1 MQVTLIVLFAH
12 WCPKCN
18 MMMPVVDEIEEVYK
32 EQLEVVR
39 IDIEKETEIAK
50 DYSIQIVPTFVIMKQ
65 GNEVMRMAGIIGEEI
80 TDICMIMIFQIL
92 EDRSK
97 RRCKT
102 LWSR

>member
-39 IDIEKETEIAK
+39 IDIEKETEN
-50 DYSIQIVPTFVIMKQ
+50 P
-65 GNEVMRMAGIIGEEI
+65 NC
-80 TDICMIMIFQIL
+80 TDICYN
-92 EDRSK
+92 ETRK
-97 RRCKT
+97 
-102 LWSR
+102 

>member
-80 TDICMIMIFQIL
+80 LKMRIETVIG
-92 EDRSK
+92 K
-97 RRCKT
+97 
-102 LWSR
+102 

>member
-1 MQVTLIVLFAH
+1 MQVTLIVLFAY

-18 MMMPVVDEIEEVYK
+18 MMMPVVNEIEEVYK

-80 TDICMIMIFQIL
+80 L
-92 EDRSK
+92 KK
-97 RRCKT
+97 RIEAVIGK
-102 LWSR
+102 

>member
-12 WCPKCN
+12 WCSKCN

-50 DYSIQIVPTFVIMKQ
+50 DYSIQIAPTFVIMKQ

-80 TDICMIMIFQIL
+80 L
-92 EDRSK
+92 KK
-97 RRCKT
+97 RIETVIEK
-102 LWSR
+102 

>member
-80 TDICMIMIFQIL
+80 LKMRIEAVIG
-92 EDRSK
+92 K
-97 RRCKT
+97 
-102 LWSR
+102 

>member
-1 MQVTLIVLFAH
+1 MQVTLIVLFAY

-18 MMMPVVDEIEEVYK
+18 MMMPVVDEIEEGYK

-80 TDICMIMIFQIL
+80 L
-92 EDRSK
+92 KK
-97 RRCKT
+97 RIEAVIGK
-102 LWSR
+102 

>member
-65 GNEVMRMAGIIGEEI
+65 GNEVMRMAGIISE
-80 TDICMIMIFQIL
+80 DIL
-92 EDRSK
+92 KK
-97 RRCKT
+97 RIETVIGK
-102 LWSR
+102 

>member
-80 TDICMIMIFQIL
+80 L
-92 EDRSK
+92 KK
-97 RRCKT
+97 RIETVIGK
-102 LWSR
+102 

>member
-39 IDIEKETEIAK
+39 IDIEKETEI
-50 DYSIQIVPTFVIMKQ
+50 YICHLCTL
-65 GNEVMRMAGIIGEEI
+65 GILHRDGAEI
-80 TDICMIMIFQIL
+80 SDKLGT
-92 EDRSK
+92 ES
-97 RRCKT
+97 RCGQ
-102 LWSR
+102 

>member
-65 GNEVMRMAGIIGEEI
+65 GNEIMRMAGIIGEEI
-80 TDICMIMIFQIL
+80 L
-92 EDRSK
+92 KK
-97 RRCKT
+97 RIETVIGK
-102 LWSR
+102 

>member
-65 GNEVMRMAGIIGEEI
+65 GNEVMRMAGTIGEEI
-80 TDICMIMIFQIL
+80 L
-92 EDRSK
+92 KK
-97 RRCKT
+97 RIEAVIGK
-102 LWSR
+102 

>member
-32 EQLEVVR
+32 EQQEVVR

-80 TDICMIMIFQIL
+80 L
-92 EDRSK
+92 KK
-97 RRCKT
+97 RIETVIGK
-102 LWSR
+102 

>member
-50 DYSIQIVPTFVIMKQ
+50 DYSSQIVPTFVIMKQ

-80 TDICMIMIFQIL
+80 L
-92 EDRSK
+92 KK
-97 RRCKT
+97 RIETVIGK
-102 LWSR
+102 

>member
-65 GNEVMRMAGIIGEEI
+65 GNEVMRLAGIIGEEI
-80 TDICMIMIFQIL
+80 L
-92 EDRSK
+92 KK
-97 RRCKT
+97 RIEAVIGK
-102 LWSR
+102 

>member
-50 DYSIQIVPTFVIMKQ
+50 DYSIQIAPTFVIMKQ

-80 TDICMIMIFQIL
+80 L
-92 EDRSK
+92 KK
-97 RRCKT
+97 RIETVIGK
-102 LWSR
+102 

>member
-80 TDICMIMIFQIL
+80 L
-92 EDRSK
+92 KK
-97 RRCKT
+97 RIEMVIGK
-102 LWSR
+102 

>member
-1 MQVTLIVLFAH
+1 MQVTLIVLFAQ

-65 GNEVMRMAGIIGEEI
+65 GNEVMRMAVIIGEEI
-80 TDICMIMIFQIL
+80 L
-92 EDRSK
+92 KK
-97 RRCKT
+97 RIEVVIGK
-102 LWSR
+102 

>member
-12 WCPKCN
+12 WGPKCN

-80 TDICMIMIFQIL
+80 L
-92 EDRSK
+92 KK
-97 RRCKT
+97 RIETVIGK
-102 LWSR
+102 

>member
-1 MQVTLIVLFAH
+1 MQVTLVVLFAH

-39 IDIEKETEIAK
+39 IDIERETEIAK

-80 TDICMIMIFQIL
+80 L
-92 EDRSK
+92 KK
-97 RRCKT
+97 RIEAVIGK
-102 LWSR
+102 

>member
-50 DYSIQIVPTFVIMKQ
+50 DYRIQIVPTFVIMKQ

-80 TDICMIMIFQIL
+80 L
-92 EDRSK
+92 KK
-97 RRCKT
+97 RIEAVIGK
-102 LWSR
+102 

>member
-65 GNEVMRMAGIIGEEI
+65 GNEVMRTAGIIGEEI
-80 TDICMIMIFQIL
+80 L
-92 EDRSK
+92 KK
-97 RRCKT
+97 RIETVIGK
-102 LWSR
+102 

>member
-65 GNEVMRMAGIIGEEI
+65 GNEVMRMAGIFGEEI
-80 TDICMIMIFQIL
+80 L
-92 EDRSK
+92 KK
-97 RRCKT
+97 RIETVIGK
-102 LWSR
+102 

>member
-65 GNEVMRMAGIIGEEI
+65 GYEVMRMVGIIGEEI
-80 TDICMIMIFQIL
+80 L
-92 EDRSK
+92 KK
-97 RRCKT
+97 RIETVIGK
-102 LWSR
+102 

>member
-80 TDICMIMIFQIL
+80 L
-92 EDRSK
+92 KK
-97 RRCKT
+97 RIET
-102 LWSR
+102 LIGK

>member
-65 GNEVMRMAGIIGEEI
+65 GNEVMRMVGIIGEEI
-80 TDICMIMIFQIL
+80 L
-92 EDRSK
+92 KK
-97 RRCKT
+97 RIETVIGK
-102 LWSR
+102 

>member
-65 GNEVMRMAGIIGEEI
+65 GNEVMRMAGIVGEEI
-80 TDICMIMIFQIL
+80 L
-92 EDRSK
+92 KK
-97 RRCKT
+97 RIETVIGK
-102 LWSR
+102 

>member
-32 EQLEVVR
+32 EQLEVAR

-80 TDICMIMIFQIL
+80 L
-92 EDRSK
+92 KK
-97 RRCKT
+97 RIETVIGK
-102 LWSR
+102 

>member
-39 IDIEKETEIAK
+39 IDIKKETEIAK

-80 TDICMIMIFQIL
+80 L
-92 EDRSK
+92 KK
-97 RRCKT
+97 RIEAVIGK
-102 LWSR
+102 

>member
-39 IDIEKETEIAK
+39 RDIEKETEIAK

-80 TDICMIMIFQIL
+80 L
-92 EDRSK
+92 KK
-97 RRCKT
+97 RIEAVIGK
-102 LWSR
+102 

>member
-1 MQVTLIVLFAH
+1 MQVTLIVLFAY

-18 MMMPVVDEIEEVYK
+18 MMMSVVDEIEEVYK

-80 TDICMIMIFQIL
+80 L
-92 EDRSK
+92 KK
-97 RRCKT
+97 RIEAVIGK
-102 LWSR
+102 

>member
-80 TDICMIMIFQIL
+80 L
-92 EDRSK
+92 KK
-97 RRCKT
+97 RIEAVIEK
-102 LWSR
+102 

>member
-18 MMMPVVDEIEEVYK
+18 MMMPVVGEIEEVYK

-80 TDICMIMIFQIL
+80 L
-92 EDRSK
+92 KK
-97 RRCKT
+97 RIETVIGK
-102 LWSR
+102 

>member
-65 GNEVMRMAGIIGEEI
+65 GNEVMRMAVIIGEEI
-80 TDICMIMIFQIL
+80 L
-92 EDRSK
+92 KKRSETVIGK
-97 RRCKT
+97 
-102 LWSR
+102 

>member
-65 GNEVMRMAGIIGEEI
+65 GNEVMRMVGIIGEEI
-80 TDICMIMIFQIL
+80 L
-92 EDRSK
+92 K
-97 RRCKT
+97 RR
-102 LWSR
+102 

>member
-80 TDICMIMIFQIL
+80 L
-92 EDRSK
+92 KK
-97 RRCKT
+97 RIGTVIGK
-102 LWSR
+102 